1 MITTTLIALTL
12 TVTPTHSGWEQTV
25 PEVHV
30 VAEGESLSSIDTSEG
45 SPGPWTRLAFVNRDA
60 FEDPNVIDVGT
71 VLVIPHADGRRL
83 QWTPPTPSFSSGS
96 SDTSWAP
103 SSATSSGG
111 GSCGGDLPPC
121 SVMYCESGGDIHAE
135 NSTSSASGK
144 WQVTSGT
151 WGGYG
156 GYDSAADA
164 PEEVQ
169 DAWAAD
175 LWDGGAGASHWEQC
189 L

>member
-30 VAEGESLSSIDTSEG
+30 VKAGESLSSLDTSEG

-83 QWTPPTPSFSSGS
+83 QWTPPPPSPSSSWTSSGS
-96 SDTSWAP
+96 P
-103 SSATSSGG
+103 SAG
-111 GSCGGDLPPC
+111 GSTGGNWDAIAA
-121 SVMYCESGGDIHAE
+121 CESGGDWSY
-135 NSTSSASGK
+135 NGSSGYD
-144 WQVTSGT
+144 
-151 WGGYG
+151 GGLQFLPSSWLAYG
-156 GYDSAADA
+156 GGEYA
-164 PEEVQ
+164 PE
-169 DAWAAD
+169 AWM
-175 LWDGGAGASHWEQC
+175 ASKAEQIAVAERMPRSSWPNC
-189 L
+189 